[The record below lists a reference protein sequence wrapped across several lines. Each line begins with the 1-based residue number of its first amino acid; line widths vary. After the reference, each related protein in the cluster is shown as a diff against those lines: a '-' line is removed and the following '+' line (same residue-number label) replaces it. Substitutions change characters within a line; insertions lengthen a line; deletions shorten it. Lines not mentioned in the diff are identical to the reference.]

1 LGRILALDYGKRR
14 IGLAVSDALGITA
27 QGLETLVRTRIRE
40 DLARLRRIAGEYEI
54 ERAIIGNPI
63 RMSGEEGRAS
73 EAVREFAAR
82 LEPELGCPVELWD
95 ERLTSAEANRIL
107 DTQVMKREARKGVVD
122 RMAAML
128 ILESYLTARA
138 FHPDL
143 E

>member
-40 DLARLRRIAGEYEI
+40 DLARLRRLAGEYEV

-63 RMSGEEGRAS
+63 RMNGEEGRAS

-82 LEPELGCPVELWD
+82 LAPELGCPVELWD

-107 DTQVMKREARKGVVD
+107 DSERVKREDRKGVVD
-122 RMAAML
+122 RMAAVL
-128 ILESYLTARA
+128 ILESYLTARSLDA
-138 FHPDL
+138 EH